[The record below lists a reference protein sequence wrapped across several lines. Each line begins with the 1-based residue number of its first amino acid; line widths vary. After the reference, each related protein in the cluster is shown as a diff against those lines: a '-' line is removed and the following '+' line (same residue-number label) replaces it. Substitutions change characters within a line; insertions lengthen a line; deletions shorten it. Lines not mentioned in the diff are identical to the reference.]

1 MSKAIFDFYR
11 GRLYS
16 APSYGLRAGHQI
28 VATVCRCAFHDSLLT
43 YDEFVSIINLCELAH
58 IKILE
63 EDYNEGFNVKQ
74 DPQR

>member
-1 MSKAIFDFYR
+1 MSKAVFNFYR
-11 GRLYS
+11 GRLES

-28 VATVCRCAFHDSLLT
+28 VATVCHCAFHDSFLT

-58 IKILE
+58 TKILE
-63 EDYNEGFNVKQ
+63 VNYNEGFNVKQ